1 MPGLWVLDMATPDQ
15 VMSKNISSELP
26 SWQQIPVVWM
36 IIAIQLSSVLVGFIL
51 LWLAISS
58 NDGLVFDDYHQQGK
72 EINRVLERDAM
83 ASSLGLAAT
92 IDLLPVSHSLE
103 LNLTHRESINLPDTL
118 LLRFLHPTR
127 AGEDVLLTLQ
137 RNGASKYHG
146 AFPRLSA
153 GRWIVQLETGDWRIN
168 GFAQMPGNN
177 LIRLEAQ

>member
-1 MPGLWVLDMATPDQ
+1 M
-15 VMSKNISSELP
+15 
-26 SWQQIPVVWM
+26 
-36 IIAIQLSSVLVGFIL
+36 

-83 ASSLGLAAT
+83 ASSLDLAAG
-92 IDLLPVSHSLE
+92 IKLLPVSHSLE
-103 LNLTHRESINLPDTL
+103 LSLSHRESINLPDTL

-127 AGEDVLLTLQ
+127 AGEDVHLTLQ

-146 AFPRLSA
+146 TFPRLSA